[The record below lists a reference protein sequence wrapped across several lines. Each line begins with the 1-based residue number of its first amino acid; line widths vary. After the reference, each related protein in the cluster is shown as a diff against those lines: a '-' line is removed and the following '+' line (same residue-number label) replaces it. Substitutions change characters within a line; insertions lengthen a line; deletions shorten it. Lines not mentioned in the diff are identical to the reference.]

1 MKKNKKKVKRDIL
14 LLYFKRRRVRDALM
28 KRWWELETKRKEL
41 YKLVEYAK
49 IQARYCVNWDCHSIV
64 RRYLLELEREE
75 IRVCR
80 LQVKYDL
87 WASRLDFWVFL
98 YETALNR
105 QQKDVRIKFNPLKND
120 DYARK

>member
-1 MKKNKKKVKRDIL
+1 MKKNKKKVKRDVIL
-14 LLYFKRRRVRDALM
+14 LYSRRRRVRDALM
-28 KRWWELETKRKEL
+28 TRYWELEKKRKEL

-87 WASRLDFWVFL
+87 WASRLGYWIDL
-98 YETALNR
+98 YETALYR
-105 QQKDVRIKFNPLKND
+105 QHPD
-120 DYARK
+120 DDI

>member
-28 KRWWELETKRKEL
+28 TRYWELETKRKEL

-80 LQVKYDL
+80 LQFKYDL
-87 WASRLDFWVFL
+87 WASGLGYWIDL
-98 YETALNR
+98 YETALYR
-105 QQKDVRIKFNPLKND
+105 QHPD
-120 DYARK
+120 DGI

>member
-1 MKKNKKKVKRDIL
+1 MKKSRSNRRRIAKRDIL
-14 LLYFKRRRVRDALM
+14 LLYFKRRRIRDALM
-28 KRWWELETKRKEL
+28 KRYWELETKRKEL

-49 IQARYCVNWDCHSIV
+49 IQSRYCVNLDCHRIV
-64 RRYLLELEREE
+64 GRYLRELEREE

-87 WASRLDFWVFL
+87 WASRLSYWVDL

-105 QQKDVRIKFNPLKND
+105 LHPGDSI
-120 DYARK
+120 

>member
-28 KRWWELETKRKEL
+28 KRYWELETKRKEL
-41 YKLVEYAK
+41 YKLGEYAK
-49 IQARYCVNWDCHSIV
+49 IQARYCVNLDCHRIV
-64 RRYLLELEREE
+64 SRYLLELEREE

-80 LQVKYDL
+80 LQIKYDL
-87 WASRLDFWVFL
+87 WASKLGYWTDL

-105 QQKDVRIKFNPLKND
+105 QQTDVRIKFHPLK
-120 DYARK
+120 K

>member
-14 LLYFKRRRVRDALM
+14 LLYYKRRRVRDALM

-64 RRYLLELEREE
+64 RRYLLELEQEE

-87 WASRLDFWVFL
+87 WASRLGYWTDL

-105 QQKDVRIKFNPLKND
+105 QHPD
-120 DYARK
+120 DGI